1 MTRTSPF
8 AKTTP
13 RQYSD
18 AYSPTTL
25 TSINYGISYSVPML
39 LFVVGLTYA
48 PISPL
53 IIPFCALFFHLA
65 HFIYKYLLLFVHI
78 PQYES
83 GGIHAIIAV
92 KRCLIG
98 LFLMQLTMM
107 GVLAL
112 KSVPLKSSHGLSTTR
127 VFGYTYTFIF
137 DFIIID
143 GQITF

>member
-1 MTRTSPF
+1 
-8 AKTTP
+8 
-13 RQYSD
+13 
-18 AYSPTTL
+18 
-25 TSINYGISYSVPML
+25 ML

-83 GGIHAIIAV
+83 GGIHTNIAV
-92 KRCLIG
+92 KRCLVG
-98 LFLMQLTMM
+98 LLLMQLTMM

-112 KSVPLKSSHGLSTTR
+112 KSVPLKSSHILSTTQL
-127 VFGYTYTFIF
+127 FGYTYIVRSE
-137 DFIIID
+137 FIIVD